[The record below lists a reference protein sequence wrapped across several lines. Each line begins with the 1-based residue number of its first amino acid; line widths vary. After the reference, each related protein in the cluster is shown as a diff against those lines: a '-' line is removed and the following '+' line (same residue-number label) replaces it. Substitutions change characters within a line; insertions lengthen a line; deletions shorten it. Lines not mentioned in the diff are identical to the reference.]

1 MKKSFT
7 LLELIFVII
16 IIGVLAVFA
25 LPKLRKNNLP
35 KAAAQLISHIRYTQH
50 LAMIDDKFNSST
62 GTNWYQ
68 SRWRI
73 SFSKSLTDTNNKYA
87 YTIFSDTA
95 GGSAGNPDPQ
105 EVAINPLDKN
115 KKLTGGAAG
124 ASMIHTGDSIATNEM
139 NIGEEYDV
147 LDVDFSANC
156 RTGTT
161 SKTIAFDHIGRPI
174 RGALSNFDSAYHSSS
189 TGTNILISGQCVIDL
204 CSVSD
209 CKAAN
214 VDEIISIAIE
224 PESGYVHLLKY
235 LNK

>member
-7 LLELIFVII
+7 LLELIFVIVV
-16 IIGVLAVFA
+16 IGILTVVA
-25 LPKLRKNNLP
+25 LPKLQKNNLP

-62 GTNWYQ
+62 GTNWYK
-68 SRWRI
+68 SRWRL
-73 SFSKSLTDTNNKYA
+73 SFSKSNTGTNNKYA

-105 EVAINPLDKN
+105 EVAINPLDKS
-115 KKLTGGAAG
+115 KRLTGGASG
-124 ASMIHTGDSIATNEM
+124 ATMIHTGDKNATDEM

-161 SKTIAFDHIGRPI
+161 SKTITFDHIGRPI

-189 TGTNILISGQCVIDL
+189 TATNILISGQCVINL
-204 CSVSD
+204 CSVSN
-209 CKAAN
+209 CNAAN
-214 VDEIISIAIE
+214 GDEIISIAIE
-224 PESGYVHLLKY
+224 PESGYVHLL
-235 LNK
+235 